1 MARSAQVSFWLATL
15 AAVLQSLN
23 ATAQDAGKSVGG
35 LQIAQV
41 SGTMQAMQLNQIK
54 IVAEDKKEYFAVV
67 SEQTALQYNG
77 TATSDFFTPGLLVR
91 FSAELNQS
99 GQVQAPVK
107 ELEVFT
113 ISQRRRMSPEQTR
126 EQTAGVYQVGGEIG
140 NAKKPG
146 DKTKDKA
153 PAKTTAAS
161 AKGVQMYRVVGQ
173 IAGVKASKVLVQ
185 AGGVQVPLDLDP
197 KAVIKVTSHD
207 AGFCQKGDQV
217 KVSGLRTAGQ
227 EQFIQSESLD
237 IVGAKPLG
245 PAEGK
250 TAKNS
255 KSTKGQKNKVAKI
268 GAEKDDAVAA
278 DKKTDPKKTTPKK

>member
-1 MARSAQVSFWLATL
+1 
-15 AAVLQSLN
+15 
-23 ATAQDAGKSVGG
+23 
-35 LQIAQV
+35 
-41 SGTMQAMQLNQIK
+41 
-54 IVAEDKKEYFAVV
+54 
-67 SEQTALQYNG
+67 
-77 TATSDFFTPGLLVR
+77 
-91 FSAELNQS
+91 
-99 GQVQAPVK
+99 
-107 ELEVFT
+107 
-113 ISQRRRMSPEQTR
+113 MS
-126 EQTAGVYQVGGEIG
+126 
-140 NAKKPG
+140 
-146 DKTKDKA
+146 
-153 PAKTTAAS
+153 
-161 AKGVQMYRVVGQ
+161 
-173 IAGVKASKVLVQ
+173 
-185 AGGVQVPLDLDP
+185 DLDP